1 MFRVPAAV
9 RLIAAVILSAGFL
22 VTGSKAIAQSSP
34 TAASS
39 TAPAIDVPIQDAD
52 GQTVGSVQIVQN
64 EDGVTFTI
72 LLEAGRWNLTD
83 GLVLDADGVTI
94 RGAGAGETVLSF
106 KGQTGSG
113 EGLLVTSDGAARP
126 MRASMSA
133 RARTS
138 SSATASRNSMSPV
151 SRSRT
156 ATAPMSMATWPATIP
171 AAS

>member
-1 MFRVPAAV
+1 MNSVVSAGAFALA
-9 RLIAAVILSAGFL
+9 IGMLSAGVADAAEVRL
-22 VTGSKAIAQSSP
+22 SP
-34 TAASS
+34 
-39 TAPAIDVPIQDAD
+39 AD
-52 GQTVGSVQIVQN
+52 GTEKLVETLIMAEEG
-64 EDGVTFTI
+64 DTI